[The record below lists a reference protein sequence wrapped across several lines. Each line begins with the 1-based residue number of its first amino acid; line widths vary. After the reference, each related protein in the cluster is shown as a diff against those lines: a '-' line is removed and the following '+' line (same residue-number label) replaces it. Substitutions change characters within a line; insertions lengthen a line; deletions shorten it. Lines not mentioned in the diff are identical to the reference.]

1 MAEGEESVG
10 NGVSGSRTTA
20 AAATLAELQA
30 LRANQA
36 RLEGLVESLSLGR
49 KPIPPPPSLAS
60 TMASQAQLVTSTP
73 PIDFDGLILGDG
85 VEYRDWSS
93 YMELV
98 MAELGYT
105 DHLEARTPTDPP
117 SSTWVIADRKARFA
131 LFKGLSKPDIALAMR
146 YKTVGEAWEFFKTRA
161 GRTGALNLH
170 KQLQLVASCQQD
182 RTEGAQAFLARLRA
196 LQRDVEESL
205 AAYEFSYPEPLTVW
219 HLLTGLRSDYEACKL
234 SLYTHNVTALDAVLQ
249 ALVLHEEALRHSSD
263 SDKLRRVQATSP
275 SPSPKRQQS
284 SSSSASPSS
293 TSASSVSSAGGQWA
307 YHQPLTGPGCNVC
320 GDLSHNYSKCAFY
333 VRSVEILKRAGRLI
347 PRGAPNTSPPP
358 PAPQV
363 PFSHSFI
370 VDSGAQS
377 HAISDPSLFSS
388 SVPVSESALQADGS
402 TLPITRRGHVPLG
415 PILLQNVALCPDLA
429 DPLLSVSSLVKTG
442 YGVWLDA
449 SGPLLY
455 RGSELLAQGSFTG
468 EDFVLGTPDFLPLP
482 APSVPTGPTGLPA
495 PSSSLSDPPLLS
507 RLRNSSAADFH
518 IALGHASSATL
529 KTMGLPSSFP
539 PCAICIEANL
549 TRAPIQRHH
558 VPPREFSRPLAFVA
572 VDLVGPFPPAPGE
585 YRYAMHLLDGFSRH
599 SWVVGLV
606 RKDDAAA
613 AFRSWWLTHARTLSQ
628 PLGVVHSDRG
638 GEFLS
643 QAFRRAVEEAGGS
656 SSFTAAY
663 TPEHNG
669 LVERANRTVGEMSRA
684 MMLQAN
690 FPSRWW
696 LYAWEHASYLY
707 NSRPHSSLSLIG
719 LLLCPPFPFVLYPP
733 FPSSLSPRSFSRS
746 SFSLSLSLVSCPL
759 CRLCRY
765 PRPRSPT
772 LPPSPSHPPSPPSSP
787 HPRPHPPC
795 LPIRSPSSRPL
806 PPQLAC
812 TTRCPVSLFPRLSL
826 PSSPSLR
833 GHCWPSG
840 RHGVA
845 GCVCERTVGH
855 LP

>member
-347 PRGAPNTSPPP
+347 PRGAPNTPPP
-358 PAPQV
+358 RLLLRYPSPTLLSLTLV
-363 PFSHSFI
+363 
-370 VDSGAQS
+370 
-377 HAISDPSLFSS
+377 PSLMLSPIPLSS
-388 SVPVSESALQADGS
+388 LVLFLFLNLHFKQTAAPCRSPAEAMSPSAPS
-402 TLPITRRGHVPLG
+402 FYKTSPCV
-415 PILLQNVALCPDLA
+415 PILLTLFSLFLLLSKLATACGSMLLALSSTAAVSCSPRGPLLGRTLSWGPLIFFPFLPHLFRLVRLVFLLR
-429 DPLLSVSSLVKTG
+429 PLLSLI
-442 YGVWLDA
+442 
-449 SGPLLY
+449 PLF
-455 RGSELLAQGSFTG
+455 SAAFAT
-468 EDFVLGTPDFLPLP
+468 LPLP
-482 APSVPTGPTGLPA
+482 IST
-495 PSSSLSDPPLLS
+495 
-507 RLRNSSAADFH
+507 
-518 IALGHASSATL
+518 
-529 KTMGLPSSFP
+529 
-539 PCAICIEANL
+539 
-549 TRAPIQRHH
+549 
-558 VPPREFSRPLAFVA
+558 
-572 VDLVGPFPPAPGE
+572 
-585 YRYAMHLLDGFSRH
+585 
-599 SWVVGLV
+599 
-606 RKDDAAA
+606 
-613 AFRSWWLTHARTLSQ
+613 
-628 PLGVVHSDRG
+628 
-638 GEFLS
+638 
-643 QAFRRAVEEAGGS
+643 
-656 SSFTAAY
+656 
-663 TPEHNG
+663 
-669 LVERANRTVGEMSRA
+669 
-684 MMLQAN
+684 
-690 FPSRWW
+690 
-696 LYAWEHASYLY
+696 
-707 NSRPHSSLSLIG
+707 
-719 LLLCPPFPFVLYPP
+719 
-733 FPSSLSPRSFSRS
+733 
-746 SFSLSLSLVSCPL
+746 
-759 CRLCRY
+759 
-765 PRPRSPT
+765 
-772 LPPSPSHPPSPPSSP
+772 
-787 HPRPHPPC
+787 
-795 LPIRSPSSRPL
+795 
-806 PPQLAC
+806 
-812 TTRCPVSLFPRLSL
+812 
-826 PSSPSLR
+826 
-833 GHCWPSG
+833 
-840 RHGVA
+840 
-845 GCVCERTVGH
+845 
-855 LP
+855 